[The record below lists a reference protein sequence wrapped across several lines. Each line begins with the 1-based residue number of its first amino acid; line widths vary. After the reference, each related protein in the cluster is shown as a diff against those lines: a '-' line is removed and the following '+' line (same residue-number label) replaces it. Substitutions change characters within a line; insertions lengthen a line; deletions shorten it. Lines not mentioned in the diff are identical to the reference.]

1 VTTRY
6 LKRAAVAGASVA
18 LVAAMAACGADA
30 TTSSDGG
37 GGGGKDCTLKLGTLG
52 PLTGAAAD
60 FGLSMQATAKFVA
73 SEANAAGGVKVGDKM
88 CHVTVSSYDTGYTSA
103 GAAEAA
109 NDFAS
114 KGIKFVVGPLGA
126 TELTGMKPVAARYGM
141 LLDANGFGR
150 DALEKKY
157 PLVFHLGPGPYVW
170 AGPIID
176 EAAKHFTFKNVSIIA
191 TNDQSGDDIAIV
203 NEEAFK
209 KRGYNVDRETYPRG
223 TTDFAPIVSRL
234 MQNKPDEIDF
244 ASSPAGDVGT
254 MIKLLRGAGYTGVFS
269 RLGGD
274 STAEI
279 TKVAGQDTMKNFFF
293 YAPVDFNQ
301 PAIKAILPKFKQVT
315 GMDATGIA
323 LGWIPGARALLDAI
337 SKAGTIDDTAKVA
350 AALRKEPLKDSL
362 LGQGVWTGQQEFGVN
377 QEMSWPFNIGL
388 IENGKGPTYTQLSPE
403 N

>member
-1 VTTRY
+1 MTTRY
-6 LKRAAVAGASVA
+6 LKRAAVTGASMAIAV
-18 LVAAMAACGADA
+18 AMAACGADA
-30 TTSSDGG
+30 TSSSGGG
-37 GGGGKDCTLKLGTLG
+37 GGGGKDCKLTLGTLG

-73 SEANAAGGVKVGDKM
+73 AETNEGGGLKVGDKT
-88 CHVTVSSYDTGYTSA
+88 CKVDVASYDTGYTSA
-103 GAAEAA
+103 GAAQAA

-114 KGIKFVVGPLGA
+114 KGVKFVVGPLGA
-126 TELTGMKPVAARYGM
+126 TELTGMKPVAARYDM

-157 PLVFHLGPGPYVW
+157 PLVFHLGPGPFVW

-176 EAAKHFTFKNVSIIA
+176 EAAKHFTFHNVSIIA

-203 NEEAFK
+203 NEQAFK
-209 KRGYNVDRETYPRG
+209 ERGYEVTRETYPRG
-223 TTDFAPIVSRL
+223 TTDFAPVISRL
-234 MQNKPDEIDF
+234 LSNKPEEIDF

-254 MIKLLRGAGYTGVFS
+254 MIKLLRAAGYKGVFS

-279 TKVAGQDTMKNFFF
+279 TKVAGQDTMKDFFF
-293 YAPVDFNQ
+293 YAPVDFDQ
-301 PAIKAILPKFKQVT
+301 QAIKDILPKFKQVT

-323 LGWIPGARALLDAI
+323 LGWVPGARALLEAI

-350 AALRKEPLKDSL
+350 EELRKDDLNDPL
-362 LGQGVWTGQQEFGVN
+362 LGQGVWTGEKEFGVN

-388 IENGKGPTYTQLSPE
+388 IEDGQGPTYKQLAPE
-403 N
+403 S

>member
-1 VTTRY
+1 MRTIQ
-6 LKRAAVAGASVA
+6 LKQVLSLAAAAA
-18 LVAAMAACGADA
+18 LVSTMAACADA
-30 TTSSDGG
+30 SSSGTSRAGG
-37 GGGGKDCTLKLGTLG
+37 ACELKLGTLG

-73 SEANAAGGVKVGDKM
+73 NEANQKGGLQVGDKK
-88 CHVTVSSYDTGYTSA
+88 CHVSVSSYDTGYTSA

-114 KGIKFVVGPLGA
+114 KGIKFVIGPLGA

-176 EAAKHFTFKNVSIIA
+176 EAAKHFHFKNVTVIA
-191 TNDQSGDDIAIV
+191 TDDESGDDIAIV
-203 NEEAFK
+203 NAQQFK
-209 KRGYNVDRETYPRG
+209 KRGYNVTRQTYPRG
-223 TTDFAPIVSRL
+223 TTDFSPIVSRL
-234 MQNKPDEIDF
+234 LQTDPDEIDF

-254 MIKLLRGAGYTGVFS
+254 MIKLLRGAGYKGVFS

-279 TKVAGQDTMKNFFF
+279 TKVAGQSTMKNFFF
-293 YAPVDFNQ
+293 YAPVDFDQ
-301 PAIKAILPKFKQVT
+301 PSVKKILPTFKKVT

-337 SKAGTIDDTAKVA
+337 SKAGTIDDTEKVA
-350 AALRKEPLKDSL
+350 AQFRKEDLKDSL
-362 LGQGVWTGQQEFGVN
+362 LGQGVWTGKEEFGVN

-388 IENGKGPTYTQLSPE
+388 IQNGQGPTYKQLSPE
-403 N
+403 S